1 MDWSRDAR
9 TVAQAVDASRVD
21 VKRLRNW
28 VGYVRKFK
36 EKAWMQEGLLKTE
49 VFPLLLT
56 QGQEMTIQMVTTWSL
71 KKKREREKN
80 QKRDLVSRNLYLVCY
95 LELNDHTS

>member
-28 VGYVRKFK
+28 VGFLRNLNVRKFK
-36 EKAWMQEGLLKTE
+36 EKAWMQEVLLKTE

-71 KKKREREKN
+71 KKKREKKIRRGIWFPEICI
-80 QKRDLVSRNLYLVCY
+80 LYVI
-95 LELNDHTS
+95 

>member
-9 TVAQAVDASRVD
+9 TVAQAVDASRVH

-28 VGYVRKFK
+28 VGFIRKFK
-36 EKAWMQEGLLKTE
+36 EKAWMQEVLLKTE

-71 KKKREREKN
+71 KKKKREKN